1 MVNLHVVRVN
11 KKEGREDEA
20 TQRKV
25 PLPTAAALLRLLLLL
40 SEGVRTLVQL
50 GERRGATPGLPRE
63 LSSGG

>member
-11 KKEGREDEA
+11 KKEGKEDEA

-40 SEGVRTLVQL
+40 SEGVQ
-50 GERRGATPGLPRE
+50 E
-63 LSSGG
+63 LSSSG